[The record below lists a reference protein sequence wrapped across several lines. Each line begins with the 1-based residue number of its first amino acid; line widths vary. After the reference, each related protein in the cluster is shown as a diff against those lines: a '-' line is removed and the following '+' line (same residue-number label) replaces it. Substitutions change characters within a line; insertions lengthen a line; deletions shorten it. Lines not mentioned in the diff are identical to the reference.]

1 VSLETETPNQPESS
15 PPPSSPTPARGD
27 GLAPRPA
34 SKGTAASPA
43 PGAVE
48 EPARGWRYA
57 PHVVVFFSAA
67 CIMIIELVAGRLIAP
82 HLGSS
87 LYTWTSIIGVI
98 LAGMSVGNYVGGRLA
113 DKYVP
118 ERIVSAL
125 FFASAAVCAATLG
138 LNHLFALASPFA
150 SLSWPLR
157 VFFTV
162 LAIFTL
168 PALVLGTI
176 SPVMAK
182 IALQRSSKVGSTI
195 GSVYAW
201 ATVGSIVGTLATGF
215 YLIAWMGA
223 LKLVLAVIA
232 GLGLIGLVLLFGR
245 RPALPARAGAPGAA
259 ASAAEAEP
267 TDKGWP
273 YTPHVVVFCSAAC
286 IMVMELVAGRLIA
299 RHLGSS
305 LYTWTSIIGL
315 ILAGMSIGNYLGGR
329 FADRW
334 EPKRIVG
341 VLFLLSALVCLSTL
355 PLNHLLSVK
364 DPFSSFRWPMR
375 VFTSVLVVFML
386 PALALG
392 TISPAMAKMALG
404 RSRKVGAT
412 IGSVYAWATVGS
424 IFGTLLTGFWLV
436 AKIGAQG
443 VVLTV
448 ALVLAVLGLAMGKRK
463 WVHAIW
469 VVLMAGALFMGKSQ
483 SAFAKD
489 WGYTLGLREYEE
501 YLYNRDSDYQY
512 IKVYEEKSSKNKAR
526 ELRVLALDY
535 LIHGY
540 VDPKDPTHFE
550 YDYER
555 IYRDVAR
562 RIATGKSKPSSFFLG
577 GGSYTFPRWALHEWP
592 GSRVEVAELDPLVI
606 DANYAA
612 LGLDR
617 KLPIKNYAMDARNA
631 VDDLA
636 KDNRFDLVFG
646 DAFSDLS
653 VPYHLTTVEFLQK
666 LKAHIT
672 PDGAY
677 LMNIIDDW
685 KHAYFLSA
693 MTNTLRKVFR
703 TVVVFTT
710 EVDGISAGRETFVV
724 AATDADLKIS
734 DWMPNHGG
742 SFSGSAFTA
751 ENMKEL
757 EQKTKGRVLTDDD
770 CPVENLLAPVVK
782 NRK

>member
-1 VSLETETPNQPESS
+1 VGP
-15 PPPSSPTPARGD
+15 
-27 GLAPRPA
+27 
-34 SKGTAASPA
+34 SPA
-43 PGAVE
+43 AGAVAT
-48 EPARGWRYA
+48 PVKGWRYT

-67 CIMIIELVAGRLIAP
+67 CIMIMELVAGRLIAR

-87 LYTWTSIIGVI
+87 LYTWTSVIGVI
-98 LAGMSVGNYVGGRLA
+98 LAGMSIGNYIGGRFA
-113 DKYVP
+113 DRYVP
-118 ERIVSAL
+118 ERIVSWL
-125 FFASAAVCAATLG
+125 FLASAAVCASTLG
-138 LNHLFALASPFA
+138 LNHLLAVSSPFA
-150 SLSWPLR
+150 GLSWPLR
-157 VFFTV
+157 VFFSV
-162 LAIFTL
+162 LVVFTL

-182 IALQRSSKVGSTI
+182 IALERSTRVGSTI

-215 YLIAWMGA
+215 YLIAWLGA
-223 LKLVLAVIA
+223 LRVVLMVVA
-232 GLGLIGLVLLFGR
+232 GLALIGVVLFLGR
-245 RPALPARAGAPGAA
+245 RPAAPAPGGNGRTSTAPK
-259 ASAAEAEP
+259 AAEPLPPLA
-267 TDKGWP
+267 KGWQ
-273 YTPHVVVFCSAAC
+273 YTPHLVVFFSAAC
-286 IMVMELVAGRLIA
+286 IMIMELVAGRLIA

-334 EPKRIVG
+334 EPERIVG
-341 VLFLLSALVCLSTL
+341 LLFLLASAVCLSTL
-355 PLNHLLSVK
+355 SLNHLLSIK
-364 DPFSSFRWPMR
+364 DPFDTLRWPMR
-375 VFTSVLVVFML
+375 VFTSVLVVFTL
-386 PALALG
+386 PALVLG
-392 TISPAMAKMALG
+392 MISPAMAKMALA
-404 RSRKVGAT
+404 RSRKVGST

-424 IFGTLLTGFWLV
+424 IVGTLVTGFWLV

-443 VVLTV
+443 VVLMV
-448 ALVLAVLGLAMGKRK
+448 ALGLALLGLAMGKRK
-463 WVHAIW
+463 WAHGIW
-469 VVLMAGALFMGKSQ
+469 ILCVIGAVYMGKSNT
-483 SAFAKD
+483 AFAKD
-489 WGYTLGLREYEE
+489 WGYTVGLREYEE

-512 IKVYEEKSSKNKAR
+512 IKVYEESSSKDKKR
-526 ELRVLALDY
+526 GLCVLALDY

-562 RIATGKSKPSSFFLG
+562 RVAKGKLKPSSFFLG

-606 DANYAA
+606 DANYKA
-612 LGLDR
+612 LGLDP
-617 KLPIKNYAMDARNA
+617 KAPIKNYAMDARNA
-631 VDDLA
+631 VDDLH
-636 KDNRFDLVFG
+636 KDNKFDLVFG

-653 VPYHLTTVEFLQK
+653 VPYHLTTLEFLER

-693 MTNTLRKVFR
+693 ITNTLRKVFKN
-703 TVVVFTT
+703 VVVFTT
-710 EVDGISAGRETFVV
+710 ETDGINAGRETFVV
-724 AATDADLKIS
+724 VATDGALSVS
-734 DWMPNHGG
+734 DWMPDHGG

-757 EQKTKGRVLTDDD
+757 EQKTKGRILTDDD
-770 CPVENLLAPVVK
+770 CPVENLLAPVVRS
-782 NRK
+782 RK